1 MRYSLNL
8 PPERLTSERGSTLV
22 LVLLFSAILASIVIA
37 SHWMTL
43 QSIKLWQ
50 SEVHALRARLA
61 ASGDLL
67 LTAFSGDPVS
77 GQTRCSRTR
86 AAVGRFSVER
96 EACFAGTS
104 DKSKL
109 LELPVI
115 DGQNLPAGQAFPL
128 LDYAGVFRELSPC
141 ILIPAPGNGQSSYG
155 FMLSPSAVVSDKT
168 CLSPPAG
175 ANFAVSANL
184 ASNQDFISPLLLA
197 AAGYM
202 NLNAGISISGDTL
215 ILAGG
220 DLHIRELRAAGST
233 PSRVSLISASG
244 RVVVEHTSASLIL
257 KVIGR
262 NGVSL
267 PFSPSGREGSP
278 LPEPLKVL
286 VYGLTRT

>member
-8 PPERLTSERGSTLV
+8 PPDRLTSERGSTLV

-37 SHWMTL
+37 SHCMTL

-67 LTAFSGDPVS
+67 LTAFSGAPVS

-115 DGQNLPAGQAFPL
+115 DGQNLPAGQSFPL

-141 ILIPAPGNGQSSYG
+141 DLIPAPGNGQSSYG
-155 FMLSPSAVVSDKT
+155 FMLSPSAVISDMT
-168 CLSPPAG
+168 CPSPPTG

-184 ASNQDFISPLLLA
+184 ASSQDFISPPLLA

-202 NLNAGISISGDTL
+202 DLNAGISISGDTL

-220 DLHIRELRAAGST
+220 DLHIRELRVAGST

-244 RVVVEHTSASLIL
+244 RVVVEQSSASLIL

-267 PFSPSGREGSP
+267 PSAPSGQEGFP
-278 LPEPLKVL
+278 LPAPLKVL
-286 VYGLTRT
+286 VYGLTRQ